1 MRHNLLENTKNIQ
14 AANPSAS
21 LSAEKLNFP
30 ILIAIVFSNV
40 RGKSRKFSNS
50 FFRTKKKKEQNAQN
64 TIKNST
70 TNVARPA
77 RQSLIVAEIC
87 IKAFIKANIL
97 QNLSVEVNTVMLSI
111 V

>member
-1 MRHNLLENTKNIQ
+1 MSLIVKLGINIDASYLLENTKNIQ

-50 FFRTKKKKEQNAQN
+50 FFRTKKKKEAG
-64 TIKNST
+64 
-70 TNVARPA
+70 
-77 RQSLIVAEIC
+77 
-87 IKAFIKANIL
+87 
-97 QNLSVEVNTVMLSI
+97 
-111 V
+111 